1 MALTPRPYHWR
12 YRKKFL
18 PFTRARA
25 GWLFLFLFCSQIC
38 LGQDT
43 ANADLKTNPAFTSD
57 TGMYNLFWKAYKEA
71 RFDEAMEY
79 GENYNALASKENDEL
94 KTFIALTNMFAV
106 YRQTGNYEKSFA
118 YAQQLYDI
126 AIKQNNKPWIA
137 SSLWGLGELYKWID
151 DYPAALNYYRRAREM
166 NSDGSSDL
174 NIYPDSDIRF
184 KMQYAEICALT
195 NHFDSALYY
204 YRLYKPSI
212 NAYQRYYLVSMG
224 EYDALQGNFQQAL
237 RNFQSGLTEHRLYS
251 DVNEEMRTLLDMGK
265 TYLILNDNK
274 NAITYGRKGLDIA
287 QMAGVY
293 QYTRDGYKILSDA
306 YNRLGL
312 TDSSNFYFR
321 KYAIVKDA
329 VLNNQSKGRFAAYHY
344 EQRISMMNKEKEIQT
359 VQLQKQTL
367 MKNILV
373 GSIIALILFAVLFTR
388 NIILQRRSEF
398 RRRELAENEL
408 LIQKLESEKSRAE
421 LLNQQAELEMKALR
435 AQMNPHFI
443 FNCLNSINRFII
455 RNDSE
460 KAADYLTKF
469 AKLIRVVLE
478 KSGHA
483 FIPLAEELECLK
495 LYMELEALRFEK
507 PFIYEIKTDGLHQE
521 TVRVPS
527 LLIQPFVEN
536 AIWHGLSP
544 RQDRTG
550 KITISLLLE
559 NEILHCD
566 ISDNGIGL
574 SGSASGKTKEQETK
588 KSLGIE
594 LTRNRLRLADSSH
607 LENLGVDFKELKD
620 DEGNISGTC
629 VKLKIPVKIYD

>member
-1 MALTPRPYHWR
+1 MALTPRPYHWQ
-12 YRKKFL
+12 YRKIFL
-18 PFTRARA
+18 SLPGAKE
-25 GWLFLFLFCSQIC
+25 GWLLLFLFCFQIC
-38 LGQDT
+38 FGQDT
-43 ANADLKTNPAFTSD
+43 TNADLKMRSASISD
-57 TGMYNLFWKAYKEA
+57 TGMYNLFWKAYNEA

-79 GENYNALASKENDEL
+79 GENYSALASKENDEN
-94 KTFIALTNMFAV
+94 KTFIALTNMFAL

-118 YAQQLYDI
+118 YAQQLYDV
-126 AIKQNNKPWIA
+126 AIKQNNGQWIA

-151 DYPAALNYYRRAREM
+151 DYSAALNYYRRAREI
-166 NSDGSSDL
+166 NSVGPNGL
-174 NIYPDSDIRF
+174 HIYPDSDIRF

-204 YRLYKPSI
+204 YRLYKPSVDT
-212 NAYQRYYLVSMG
+212 YQRYYLVSMG
-224 EYDALQGNFQQAL
+224 EYYVLQGNFQQAL
-237 RNFQSGLTEHRLYS
+237 RNFQSGLTEHRLFR
-251 DVNEEMRTLLDMGK
+251 DVNEEMRTLLDIGK
-265 TYLILNDNK
+265 TYLILDDNK
-274 NAITYGRKGLDIA
+274 NAITYGRQGLDISLK
-287 QMAGVY
+287 AGVN

-306 YNRLGL
+306 YNRLGF

-329 VLNNQSKGRFAAYHY
+329 VLNDQAKGRFAAYHY
-344 EQRISMMNKEKEIQT
+344 EQRISLMNKEKEIQT
-359 VQLQKQTL
+359 VQLQKETL

-373 GSIIALILFAVLFTR
+373 GSIMALILFAVLFAR

-421 LLNQQAELEMKALR
+421 ILNQQAELEMKALR

-483 FIPLAEELECLK
+483 FIPLAEELESLK
-495 LYMELEALRFEK
+495 LYMDLEALRFEK
-507 PFIYEIKTDGLHQE
+507 PFFYEIKADGLNQE
-521 TVRVPS
+521 TVGVPS

-536 AIWHGLSP
+536 AIWHGLSS
-544 RQDRTG
+544 RQDHAG

-559 NEILHCD
+559 KDILHCD

-574 SGSASGKTKEQETK
+574 SGSASKKTNEQETK

-594 LTRNRLRLADSSH
+594 LTRNRLRLADPSQ
-607 LENLGVDFKELKD
+607 LENLGVDFEELND
-620 DEGNISGTC
+620 AEGNISGTC

>member
-1 MALTPRPYHWR
+1 MELTPRPYHWHV
-12 YRKKFL
+12 RKISL
-18 PFTRARA
+18 PLPGAKA
-25 GWLFLFLFCSQIC
+25 GCLILFLLCFQVC
-38 LGQDT
+38 LGQDIT
-43 ANADLKTNPAFTSD
+43 NADPKIQSAFNSD
-57 TGMYNLFWKAYKEA
+57 TGMNNLFWKAYTEA

-79 GENYNALASKENDEL
+79 GENYSAMASKENDEN
-94 KTFIALTNMFAV
+94 KTFIALTNMFTL

-118 YAQQLYDI
+118 YAQQLYDV
-126 AIKQNNKPWIA
+126 AIEQNNRQWIA

-151 DYPAALNYYRRAREM
+151 DYSAALNYYRRAREM
-166 NSDGSSDL
+166 NSDGPNGL
-174 NIYPDSDIRF
+174 HIYPDSDIRF

-204 YRLYKPSI
+204 YRLYKPSF
-212 NAYQRYYLVSMG
+212 NAQQRYYLVSMG
-224 EYDALQGNFQQAL
+224 EYNALQGNFQQAL
-237 RNFQSGLTEHRLYS
+237 RNFQSGLTEHRLYR

-265 TYLILNDNK
+265 TYLILDDNK
-274 NAITYGRKGLDIA
+274 NAIAYGRKGVDLA
-287 QMAGVY
+287 LMAGVY

-329 VLNNQSKGRFAAYHY
+329 VLNNQAKGRFAAYHY
-344 EQRISMMNKEKEIQT
+344 EQRISLMNKEKEIQA

-373 GSIIALILFAVLFTR
+373 GSIIVLILFAVLFTR

-408 LIQKLESEKSRAE
+408 IIQKLESEKSNAV

-469 AKLIRVVLE
+469 AKLIRMVLE

-483 FIPLAEELECLK
+483 FIPLSEELECLK
-495 LYMELEALRFEK
+495 LYMDLEALRFEK
-507 PFIYEIKTDGLHQE
+507 PFFYEIKADGLDQE
-521 TVRVPS
+521 TIRVPS

-536 AIWHGLSP
+536 AIWHGLSTKL
-544 RQDRTG
+544 DRAG

-559 NEILHCD
+559 NQILHCN

-574 SGSASGKTKEQETK
+574 SGSVSGKTKEQETK

-594 LTRNRLRLADSSH
+594 LTRNRLRLADPSQ
-607 LENLGVDFKELKD
+607 LENLGVGFEELKD
-620 DEGNISGTC
+620 AEGNISGTC